1 MSTVD
6 PEDWHARSLEETF
19 NLVGSSPQG
28 LSQAEAAKRLLTVGT
43 NEIPQGKKP
52 SKLLVFLRQFKSPL
66 IYILIVAAVVTL
78 FFGSIVDALVIA
90 LILVANAIIGFVQ
103 ENKAEN
109 VLETLKELA
118 APKSTVARAGVSEVI
133 DARQIVPGDVI
144 LLQAG
149 DRVPADA
156 RLITVKTLKVNESML
171 TGESETVA
179 KQTHAHT
186 SNMVYAGTV
195 VTEGRGEA
203 VVVATGRATEFGSIA
218 EFVQSAEREET
229 PLQKDLGIL
238 GKWIGIL
245 VLVIVGILFVVGVL
259 RSFSLFEMFLIA
271 VSQAVSA
278 IPEGLPAA
286 ITVVMTV
293 GVRKMAGEN
302 AIIRRLSAVE
312 TLGSTDVIL
321 TDKTGTLTLN
331 KMRVEELWVPDGGV
345 VSFSE
350 NSSGAAVKGEVGTA
364 AKTDESVRDLL
375 TAVAYANDA
384 QLADG
389 NAIGDPTEL
398 ALLAA
403 AAEAGIEKRALED
416 AHPRVDE
423 LPFDPE
429 KLYMAA
435 ASSDRIY
442 VKGAPEVVIARC
454 ETTIINGSK
463 KAIDET
469 VVQEILRANRTM
481 AANGL
486 RVLAAGTREI
496 ASEHA
501 NGSASSTAMIDDES
515 LAGLTFLGLV
525 GMKDPPR
532 PEVKDALEISRR
544 AGIRTVM
551 VTGDNPHTAKAIGV
565 QLGITGKTD
574 AIMTSDELNALS
586 DAELAKL
593 LNEVSVFARIRPLE
607 KRRLVEA
614 FKKEGHI
621 VAVTGD
627 GVNDA
632 PALMSADIGVAMGM
646 VGTDVAKE
654 SADMILTDDNY
665 ATIVKAVS
673 EGRRIYANIRKVI
686 LYLLSTNIAEL
697 IFIFSAIIIGLPLPL
712 YPVQILWINL
722 VTDGV
727 CVIPLG
733 LELAE
738 RDVMEGRPRETNEGI
753 ISKLMSQRIAFM
765 AAIIS
770 IGTLLLYVDV
780 LSTNREQ
787 AVTMAFL
794 TIAIFQLVNAF
805 NCKSE
810 RSVLHRS
817 ALSNHWL
824 IISVVAALAL
834 QLAVV
839 YVPALQFAFR
849 TVPVGPSELAYVF
862 AVCLS
867 IFVLEEARK
876 RLMPAKAT

>member
-1 MSTVD
+1 M
-6 PEDWHARSLEETF
+6 
-19 NLVGSSPQG
+19 
-28 LSQAEAAKRLLTVGT
+28 
-43 NEIPQGKKP
+43 
-52 SKLLVFLRQFKSPL
+52 
-66 IYILIVAAVVTL
+66 IVAAVITL
-78 FFGSIVDALVIA
+78 FFGSVIDALVIG
-90 LILVANAIIGFVQ
+90 LILVINAIIGFVQ

-109 VLETLKELA
+109 VLETLKELT
-118 APKSTVARAGVSEVI
+118 APKSMVVRAGVSEVI
-133 DARQIVPGDVI
+133 DTRQIVPGDVI
-144 LLQAG
+144 QLQAG

-156 RLITVKTLKVNESML
+156 RLFTVKSLKVDESML

-186 SNMVYAGTV
+186 SNIVYAGTV
-195 VTEGRGEA
+195 ITEGRGEA

-229 PLQKDLGIL
+229 PLQKDLGVL

-331 KMRVEELWVPDGGV
+331 KMRVEELWVPEGGA
-345 VSFSE
+345 VSFPADT
-350 NSSGAAVKGEVGTA
+350 SGADIYGEAGIPAKADEAVRE
-364 AKTDESVRDLL
+364 LL
-375 TAVAYANDA
+375 TAMMYANDA
-384 QLADG
+384 QLTDG
-389 NAIGDPTEL
+389 NALGDPTEL
-398 ALLAA
+398 ALLIA
-403 AAEAGIEKRALED
+403 AAEAGIEKQALED
-416 AHPRVDE
+416 AYPRVDE
-423 LPFDPE
+423 IPFDQE

-435 ASSDRIY
+435 ASSDRVY
-442 VKGAPEVVIARC
+442 VKGAPEVIIARC
-454 ETTIINGSK
+454 ETLVINGSK
-463 KAIDET
+463 KKIDET
-469 VVQEILRANRTM
+469 VVQEILKANRTM

-486 RVLAAGTREI
+486 RVLSAATRDI
-496 ASEHA
+496 ATEHV
-501 NGSASSTAMIDDES
+501 NESASGTAIIDDNS
-515 LAGLTFLGLV
+515 LVGLTFLGLV

-532 PEVKDALEISRR
+532 PEVKDALDVSRR

-565 QLGITGKTD
+565 QLGIIGKTD
-574 AIMTSDELNALS
+574 TVLTSDELNALS
-586 DAELAKL
+586 DAELVKAI
-593 LNEVSVFARIRPLE
+593 NEVSVFARVRPLE

-614 FKKEGHI
+614 FKNEGHI

-632 PALMSADIGVAMGM
+632 PALVSADIGVAMGRG
-646 VGTDVAKE
+646 GTDVAKE

-665 ATIVKAVS
+665 ATIIKAVS
-673 EGRRIYANIRKVI
+673 EGRRIFANIRKVI

-697 IFIFSAIIIGLPLPL
+697 IFIFAAVIIGLPLPL

-738 RDVMEGRPRETNEGI
+738 RDVMEQRPRAD
-753 ISKLMSQRIAFM
+753 QRGHHLEADDSADRIHVRYHQRWRPY
-765 AAIIS
+765 S
-770 IGTLLLYVDV
+770 CTLTCYPLTL
-780 LSTNREQ
+780 NR
-787 AVTMAFL
+787 
-794 TIAIFQLVNAF
+794 
-805 NCKSE
+805 
-810 RSVLHRS
+810 R
-817 ALSNHWL
+817 
-824 IISVVAALAL
+824 
-834 QLAVV
+834 
-839 YVPALQFAFR
+839 
-849 TVPVGPSELAYVF
+849 
-862 AVCLS
+862 
-867 IFVLEEARK
+867 
-876 RLMPAKAT
+876 